1 MFKLSQTKMLVCD
14 MAGTIIKEKG
24 IVYDALFKTVKLI
37 NPNILRSD
45 INEFYGCKKS
55 DVISYFVDKQKMN
68 SPDTVKS
75 NLNSELN
82 YFLKKE
88 YTENPNVKL
97 IDPNIPYLF
106 NSLRYHGIKICL
118 NTGYDKTIQELL
130 IDKFDLTKCI
140 DDYISS
146 QEVTKGRPY
155 PYMIQELSNRNNIT
169 NMEEIIKIGD
179 SVADIKE
186 GKNAGCKTVGVLS
199 GADTKSILEKE
210 YPDFIIDN
218 IMDIKINY

>member
-1 MFKLSQTKMLVCD
+1 MFKLSQTRMLVCD
-14 MAGTIIKEKG
+14 MAGTVIKEKG
-24 IVYDALFKTVKLI
+24 IVYDALFKTVRLI
-37 NPNILRSD
+37 NPNVLRSD

-55 DVISYFVDKQKMN
+55 YVISYFVDRQKMN

-75 NLNSELN
+75 NLNSEFN

-88 YTENPNVKL
+88 YTNNKNVTL
-97 IDPNIPYLF
+97 MDPNIPYLF
-106 NSLRYHGIKICL
+106 NSLRYNGIKICL
-118 NTGYDKTIQELL
+118 NTGYDKIIQQLL

-146 QEVTKGRPY
+146 EEVTMGRPY
-155 PYMIQELSNRNNIT
+155 PFMINELSNRHNIT

-199 GADTKSILEKE
+199 GAASESLLKREE
-210 YPDFIIDN
+210 PDFIIDN
-218 IMDIKINY
+218 IMDLKIN